1 MREEKSRVEKME
13 KEMIRST
20 ASKSNFAILLKEN
33 HVKRRDSTMK
43 QVDIKIN
50 KTFPFQH

>member
-20 ASKSNFAILLKEN
+20 ASKSNFATLLKEN
-33 HVKRRDSTMK
+33 HVK
-43 QVDIKIN
+43 
-50 KTFPFQH
+50 KTRYNYEASRH